1 MTVGFPIPIEMGIPG
16 NPVGMGIGLQPGTG
30 KEWG

>member
-1 MTVGFPIPIEMGIPG
+1 MTVEMGFPIEMGIPG
-16 NPVGMGIGLQPGTG
+16 NPVGMGIRLLPGTG